1 MAYKRER
8 KGEIKKGTRKSHQ
21 RFDDDISNTIKKILI
36 RRIYIHLERL
46 FFEAGVG
53 RMHCSKNNRVA
64 SLMAGAS
71 NSPFT
76 NFCFKVYNFG
86 QRPKPLLFLSSWH
99 RKITKNSH
107 GLTHTLMYFFILDKL
122 EWVQIKIF
130 HAK

>member
-8 KGEIKKGTRKSHQ
+8 KGEIKKGTRKSHE

-64 SLMAGAS
+64 SLIAGAS

-76 NFCFKVYNFG
+76 NFFFKYTILAKGPN
-86 QRPKPLLFLSSWH
+86 PSSFSH
-99 RKITKNSH
+99 LDIEKSQKI
-107 GLTHTLMYFFILDKL
+107 LTD
-122 EWVQIKIF
+122 
-130 HAK
+130 